1 MNASSIA
8 QALAPQL
15 AALPTWAT
23 YEALARMQTNACTFG
38 EKTELAV
45 ALRALHTATLSTTR
59 PTGEAGAVTS
69 KKEGDLSIGFGGS
82 GSAGSATGSL
92 NSTHWG
98 QQLQDLIT
106 GATAFAGVTGVGG
119 FCVEDIPVPDCGCG
133 G

>member
-1 MNASSIA
+1 MNATLIA

-15 AALPTWAT
+15 AALPTWPT

-38 EKTELAV
+38 DKTEYAV
-45 ALRALHTATLSTTR
+45 ALRALHSATLATTR

-69 KKEGDLSIGFGGS
+69 KREGDLAIGFGSG
-82 GSAGSATGSL
+82 GSAAASGSL

-98 QQLQDLIT
+98 QQLQDLIN

-119 FCVEDIPVPDCGCG
+119 FCGEYLPPSGCGC
-133 G
+133 